1 MRSLSWGEKRFDFNV
16 RDVSAADESNNDATA
31 FAGAPPTAAWLVAVP
46 APAPAFE
53 GELGFAD
60 AEKGR
65 VAGRMAGER
74 SGCVEEDFMGRE
86 GECGTAD

>member
-1 MRSLSWGEKRFDFNV
+1 MRDF
-16 RDVSAADESNNDATA
+16 SAADESNDATA
-31 FAGAPPTAAWLVAVP
+31 FAGAPASAAWLIAAP

-74 SGCVEEDFMGRE
+74 SGCVAEDFMERA